1 MILSDRHLKNALG
14 VSFLSRKNTSGS
26 GMYLCPC
33 VSFKDVRVPDRINK
47 KTTQMFLELYGLD
60 LNFKLNPK
68 YPNFYVEFKST
79 FEVGSTKQLTPLF
92 IKIDFI
98 FFCSKILSFSFFNTS
113 GLPFF
118 FYSFFS
124 TSRNNILYNFYFFIP
139 LNGNSYIYS

>member
-33 VSFKDVRVPDRINK
+33 VSVRMPDRINK
-47 KTTQMFLELYGLD
+47 KTTQMFLELWGLD

-79 FEVGSTKQLTPLF
+79 LEVSVQLTPLF

-98 FFCSKILSFSFFNTS
+98 FFC
-113 GLPFF
+113 
-118 FYSFFS
+118 
-124 TSRNNILYNFYFFIP
+124 
-139 LNGNSYIYS
+139 